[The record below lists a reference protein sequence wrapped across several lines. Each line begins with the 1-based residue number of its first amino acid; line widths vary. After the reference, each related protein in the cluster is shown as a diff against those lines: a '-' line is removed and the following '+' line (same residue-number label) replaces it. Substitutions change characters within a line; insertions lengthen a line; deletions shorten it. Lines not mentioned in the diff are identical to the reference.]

1 MGVQGNTVMQE
12 KKNVTMTG
20 AVVSISGDKSIQVA
34 SEYKVKHPKYGKYIK
49 KKMKIAAHDQNNI
62 SRIGDLVQIAECRP
76 ISKSKNW
83 RVVKVVK
90 KAN

>member
-1 MGVQGNTVMQE
+1 MQE

-20 AVVSISGDKSIQVA
+20 AVVSISGDKSIRVA

-62 SRIGDLVQIAECRP
+62 SRIGDLVEIAECRP
-76 ISKSKNW
+76 ISKSKSW
-83 RVVKVVK
+83 RVVRVVK

>member
-1 MGVQGNTVMQE
+1 MGVQGNPVMQE
-12 KKNVTMTG
+12 KKSVTMTG

-49 KKMKIAAHDQNNI
+49 KKMRIAAHDQNNI
-62 SRIGDLVQIAECRP
+62 SRIGDLVEIAECRP
-76 ISKSKNW
+76 ISKNKSW